1 MNRNQNKNSMS
12 QIVFKVIS
20 IVLLLSMLLGFL
32 IMIFPPS
39 G

>member
-1 MNRNQNKNSMS
+1 MNRKNDNTS

-20 IVLLLSMLLGFL
+20 VILLLSMLLGFL
-32 IMIFPPS
+32 IMVFPPS